1 MLLPAIEILS
11 KTVLNLSCHGTNP
24 SEPPS
29 GPLIPGSPVL
39 GDKAE
44 GVATTLT
51 PAHEDPAAVHLK
63 GQGGHGGSPEYL
75 SPQPC
80 LIGFVLLRE
89 GFAL

>member
-1 MLLPAIEILS
+1 MLLPAIETPS
-11 KTVLNLSCHGTNP
+11 KTALNLP
-24 SEPPS
+24 SPHQPGELPS

-39 GDKAE
+39 GDEAE
-44 GVATTLT
+44 GEATTLT

-80 LIGFVLLRE
+80 LLALLRE